1 MTDPSDLLR
10 DLDLSFSECALTPPE
25 KQAHIERLLRD
36 ADLVIAAD
44 PETPP
49 RQP

>member
-1 MTDPSDLLR
+1 MTDHSDLLR
-10 DLDLSFSECALTPPE
+10 GLELSFSECALTPAE
-25 KQAHIERLLRD
+25 KQAHIDRLLRD
-36 ADLVIAAD
+36 ADQNIAAD